1 MDFNPIFVRRML
13 EYFLL
18 EDIYY
23 QDVTTVA
30 TVGLDER
37 GKFVVRAKEDLVL
50 CGVYIALELIK
61 MVDVDATVD
70 IIKKDGDEVKK
81 GEVIM
86 EVSGSTRALLS
97 VERTLLNLLQRLSGI
112 ASLTRYVVTKL
123 EGFKTKLLDTRKTTP
138 GLRIL
143 EKYAVRIGGGHNHRI
158 GLFDGVLI
166 KDNHIAVVGSIKEA
180 VRRVKDRIPV
190 TLKIE
195 VEVKNLDELV
205 EAIEAG
211 CDMVLLDNMK
221 IDELREA
228 VKIAKGRVITEASG
242 NITPENIREIASTGV
257 DYISSGFIVHH
268 AVWKDINMKVV
279 S

>member
-1 MDFNPIFVRRML
+1 MDFNPIFLRRIL
-13 EYFLL
+13 EQFLL

-30 TVGLDER
+30 TVSMDDR

-50 CGVYIALELIK
+50 CGVYIAIELIK
-61 MVDVDATVD
+61 LVDGDATVN
-70 IIKKDGDEVKK
+70 IIKRDGDEVKK
-81 GEVIM
+81 GEAIM
-86 EVSGSTRALLS
+86 EVFGSSRAILS
-97 VERTLLNLLQRLSGI
+97 VERTLLNLLQRLSGV
-112 ASLTRYVVTKL
+112 ASLTREVVKKL
-123 EGFKTKLLDTRKTTP
+123 EGFETKLLDTRKTTP
-138 GLRIL
+138 GLRIF
-143 EKYAVRIGGGHNHRI
+143 EKYAVRVGGGYNHRI

-166 KDNHIAVVGSIKEA
+166 KDNHISVVGSIKEA
-180 VRRVKDRIPV
+180 VRRVKERVPV

-195 VEVKNLDELV
+195 VEVKNLDELI

-211 CDMVLLDNMK
+211 CDMVLLDNMR

-228 VKIAKGRVITEASG
+228 VRIAKGRVMVEASG
-242 NITPENIREIASTGV
+242 NVTPENIREIASTGV

-268 AVWKDINMKVV
+268 AVWKDINMKFV